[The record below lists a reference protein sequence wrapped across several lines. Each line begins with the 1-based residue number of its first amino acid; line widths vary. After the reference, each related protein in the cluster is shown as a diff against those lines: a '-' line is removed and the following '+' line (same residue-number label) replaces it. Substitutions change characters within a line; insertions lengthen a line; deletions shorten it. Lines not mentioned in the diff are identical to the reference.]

1 MSAKAPMAQPTT
13 QAPNSATANHP
24 AMVGLRLYRCLKEDA
39 RGEAC
44 HRAAG
49 HEDACRFP
57 ADPATEHLCITVDGI
72 AFYGRTSGACLAVDT
87 AGRRALWRTRA
98 WTYETRTA
106 DGTCVETFA
115 TTAQAAKAWPSW
127 GGKA

>member
-1 MSAKAPMAQPTT
+1 
-13 QAPNSATANHP
+13 
-24 AMVGLRLYRCLKEDA
+24 MVGLYRCRKQSASGME
-39 RGEAC
+39 C
-44 HRAAG
+44 HRLAG

-57 ADPATEHLCITVDGI
+57 LNPDPATEHLCITVDGV
-72 AFYGRTSGACLAVDT
+72 AFYGCTAGACLAVDT

-115 TTAQAAKAWPSW
+115 TTAQARAAWPSW
-127 GGKA
+127 EGGKS